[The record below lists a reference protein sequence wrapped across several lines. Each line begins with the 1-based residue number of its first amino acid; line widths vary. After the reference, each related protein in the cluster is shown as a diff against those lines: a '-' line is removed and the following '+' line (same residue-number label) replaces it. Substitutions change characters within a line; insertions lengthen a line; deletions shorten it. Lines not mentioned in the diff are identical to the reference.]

1 MSLEQLFSFR
11 VDPSLIIDCT
21 VNSGCNTIRVLVL
34 AGLIFFT
41 LLTGFAYTTLLERRL
56 ISFFQQR
63 VGPNRAG
70 PWGLLQPAADG
81 VKLMFKED
89 ITPVGADKVVFWLA
103 PVLKTVPTLMLAAV
117 IPLGPPLLIPWFDG
131 LWYRVPLGLADINV
145 GVLFLLAWL
154 SLGTY
159 GIVLAGWSS
168 NNKYSMLGGLRASAQ
183 MISYELSMGLTMAVP
198 ILITGSMSLKTIIDA
213 QATPVGLGWFVFQNP
228 VAMFVLAIALIAEVN
243 RAPFDLPEAESELT
257 AGFHTEY
264 SGMKFALFTLAEY
277 VGMIG
282 VGMVII
288 SLYFGGYHFA
298 LVDQVPILGPIVFL
312 VKLLIY
318 IGFMIWVRATL
329 PRIRYDRLMT
339 FGWKVMLPVALLAAG
354 WTAVSVIIGD
364 VFGSP
369 ALYITIST
377 IFFIVVTVALFVILR
392 PRPESQLRGDEV
404 TLQPRGLGYVILQVI
419 GGLISIPLII
429 FGVTQDQVRNV
440 RAALRAD
447 SQPKDSQVR

>member
-1 MSLEQLFSFR
+1 MSLEQLFSFK
-11 VDPSLIIDCT
+11 VDPSLIVDCT
-21 VNSGCNTIRVLVL
+21 INSGCNTIRAIVL
-34 AGLIFFT
+34 AALVFFT
-41 LLTGFAYTTLLERRL
+41 LLTGFAYITLFERRL

-89 ITPVGADKVVFWLA
+89 VIPAGADKVVFWIA

-117 IPLGPPLLIPWFDG
+117 IPLGPPILIPWFDG
-131 LWYRVPLGLADINV
+131 LWYKVPLGLADINV
-145 GVLFLLAWL
+145 GVLFVLAWL

-213 QATPVGLGWFVFQNP
+213 QATPVVLGWFVFQNP
-228 VAMFVLAIALIAEVN
+228 VAMLVLAIALIAEVN

-312 VKLLIY
+312 VKVLIY
-318 IGFMIWVRATL
+318 IGVMIWVRATL
-329 PRIRYDRLMT
+329 PRIRYDRLMS
-339 FGWKVMLPVALLAAG
+339 FGWKVMLPVALLAVG
-354 WTAVSVIIGD
+354 WTAVSLVIGD

-377 IFFIVVTVALFVILR
+377 IFFIIVAAGLIFMMR
-392 PRPESQLRGDEV
+392 PRPGSQLRGDEV
-404 TLQPRGLGYVILQVI
+404 TLNPRGLGYVILQVL
-419 GGLISIPLII
+419 GGLISIPLIL
-429 FGVTQDQVRNV
+429 FGVTQDQLRNV

-447 SQPKDSQVR
+447 NPAKDTRSR